1 MSTCSVVGQ
10 QFIDFVETSTAGGT
24 PVLVAHNGE
33 ALHMLFVTIHGVPV
47 SATSTRVSAYSKR
60 CMAHER
66 QCLSFTSCCRTAVR
80 CAVPQA

>member
-33 ALHMLFVTIHGVPV
+33 ALHVLVVIIHATLV
-47 SATSTRVSAYSKR
+47 SARSIR
-60 CMAHER
+60 
-66 QCLSFTSCCRTAVR
+66 
-80 CAVPQA
+80 